1 MTRATVVAMP
11 GACLVGVGIALSCM
25 LPIAAQTAPPSRQ
38 PRTAGPATPGLIEDL
53 VAANRIL
60 AAEGIV
66 EAYGHVSVRHDRDPN
81 RYLMARSVAPVLV
94 TAADIMEF
102 DLESRAVEGSTS
114 LPVKERYIHGEIY
127 KARPDVMAIIHSHSY
142 AVIPFTVSSVPLRA
156 MFVTAGFIGD
166 GLPVFEIRDVEK
178 VTNLLVENEARGR
191 ALARTLGDR
200 PAVLMR
206 GHGAAV
212 VGPSLKIAVGQSV
225 YLNVSAKLQADAIR
239 LGGTVTYMEPE
250 EARASTGDTF
260 ERAWDYWK
268 RRLKEK

>member
-1 MTRATVVAMP
+1 MSVSNIFSIS
-11 GACLVGVGIALSCM
+11 GVFGIAISCI
-25 LPIAAQTAPPSRQ
+25 LPLQAQIGRTTNQ
-38 PRTAGPATPGLIEDL
+38 PKTAGAASPSLIEDL

-66 EAYGHVSVRHDRDPN
+66 EAYGHVSVRHDRDPS
-81 RYLMARSVAPVLV
+81 RYLMARSVASALV
-94 TAADIMEF
+94 TTADIMEY
-102 DLESRAVEGSTS
+102 DLDSRAVEGNTS
-114 LPVKERYIHGEIY
+114 PSVRERYIHGEIY
-127 KARPDVMAIIHSHSY
+127 KARPDVMAVVHSHAY

-166 GLPVFEIRDVEK
+166 GLPIFEIRDVEK

-191 ALARTLGDR
+191 GLALKLADK

-212 VGPSLKIAVGQSV
+212 VGPSLKIAVGRSV
-225 YLNVSAKLQADAIR
+225 YLNVSAKLQAEAIR

-250 EARASTGDTF
+250 EARASTGDNF

-268 RRLKEK
+268 RRLNEK

>member
-1 MTRATVVAMP
+1 MNRIS
-11 GACLVGVGIALSCM
+11 CFISLGIAILSI
-25 LPIAAQTAPPSRQ
+25 LPIEAQNAPISKQ
-38 PRTAGPATPGLIEDL
+38 PKTAGPAAPSLIEDL

-81 RYLMARSVAPVLV
+81 HYLMARSVASALV

-102 DLESRAVEGSTS
+102 DLESQAVEGSTS

-127 KARPDVMAIIHSHSY
+127 KARPDVMAVIHSHSY

-156 MFVTAGFIGD
+156 MFVTAGFIGT
-166 GLPVFEIRDVEK
+166 GLPIFEIRDVEK
-178 VTNLLVENEARGR
+178 VTNLLVENQARGR
-191 ALARTLGDR
+191 ALALKLGYR

-250 EARASTGDTF
+250 EAQASTGDNF

-268 RRLKEK
+268 RRLKAQ